1 MIDADLIDDLDR
13 SFTAALHHDDPI
25 KARAA
30 LLDAGWIDALEMD
43 EEVAIALVFR
53 AQGSTG
59 VDAGALDDVVG
70 GLVAARWPD
79 AVGERAIAYPVI
91 GESAARGS
99 RPTHVVLPAGGQARR
114 LLWVPDLR
122 GDRLEIIELER
133 ALDASTVRGV
143 DAAGGLLGLA
153 GRPDGRVTV
162 LQGAEATAAWA
173 PALAAGRT
181 ALAHQLVAGA
191 HAQLLLATAY
201 AQDRR
206 QFGVPIGS
214 FQAVKHR
221 LADTLVAIS
230 AADAAALAAGA
241 TGTEWSAVVAKAL
254 AGRAA
259 AVAAR
264 NCLQVF
270 GGIGFTEEHEFQHR
284 FRRNLVLERLLG
296 DGRTLERELGA
307 HLRAGA
313 LDAEHV
319 VELETRPRLAPVTTP
334 VK

>member
-1 MIDADLIDDLDR
+1 MIDADLIEDLDR
-13 SFTAALHHDDPI
+13 SFTAALQHDDPS
-25 KARAA
+25 KARVA
-30 LLDAGWIDALEMD
+30 LLEAGWRDALEMD
-43 EEVAIALVFR
+43 EEVVVALVFR
-53 AQGSTG
+53 AQGHTG

-70 GLVAARWPD
+70 GHVVARWPAAAGD
-79 AVGERAIAYPVI
+79 RAIAYPVI
-91 GESAARGS
+91 AETAARGS
-99 RPTHVVLPAGGQARR
+99 RPTHVVLPAGSQARR

-133 ALDASTVRGV
+133 ALDESAVRGV
-143 DAAGGLLGLA
+143 DAAGGLLGLT
-153 GRPDGRVTV
+153 GRPDGHLTS
-162 LQGAEATAAWA
+162 LGGAEATAAWS
-173 PALAAGRT
+173 PALAAGRV

-191 HAQLLLATAY
+191 HAQLMLATAY

-241 TGTEWSAVVAKAL
+241 TGSECGAAVAKAL

-270 GGIGFTEEHEFQHR
+270 GGIGFTEEHEFQRR

-296 DGRTLERELGA
+296 EGRTLERELGA
-307 HLRAGA
+307 RLRAGT

-319 VELETRPRLAPVTTP
+319 VELETLPRLAPVTTS
-334 VK
+334 VR

>member
-1 MIDADLIDDLDR
+1 VIDAELIADLDR
-13 SFTAALHHDDPI
+13 SFAAALDHDDPV

-30 LLDAGWIDALEMD
+30 LLDAGWLDALETD
-43 EEVAIALVFR
+43 QEVATALVFR
-53 AQGSTG
+53 AQGRTG

-70 GLVAARWPD
+70 RRVAARWPD
-79 AVGERAIAYPVI
+79 AADVAVAYPVI
-91 GESAARGS
+91 TSAAAGTS
-99 RPTHVVLPAGGQARR
+99 RPTHVVFAVNSQARR

-122 GDRLEIIELER
+122 GGRLEVVELDR
-133 ALDASTVRGV
+133 ALDAPALRGV
-143 DAAGGLLGLA
+143 DPAAGLLGLA
-153 GRPDGRVTV
+153 GRPGGRVTE
-162 LQGAEATAAWA
+162 LGGAEAASAWG

-191 HAQLLLATAY
+191 HAQLVMATAY

-206 QFGVPIGS
+206 QFGVAIAS
-214 FQAVKHR
+214 FQAIKHR

-241 TGTEWSAVVAKAL
+241 TGSEWSAVVAKAL
-254 AGRAA
+254 AGRAS

-270 GGIGFTEEHEFQHR
+270 GGIGFTEEHEYQRR

-307 HLRAGA
+307 QLRVGS

-319 VELETRPRLAPVTTP
+319 VELEQLPRIAPLTSVR
-334 VK
+334 